1 MLAGLLLTATVSLG
15 LAPGSTPSSTDPSAT
30 VAVVE
35 GAPVDSSSASGA
47 AATSINEFIP
57 DDINLSECISA
68 LPRPECGSKER
79 GGWRQTLLLGVLVA
93 GLGVIGW
100 RIVVA
105 VRRGER
111 SRNQGGS

>member
-1 MLAGLLLTATVSLG
+1 MLAGLLLAATVSLG
-15 LAPGSTPSSTDPSAT
+15 LAPGSAPPSTDPDAT
-30 VAVVE
+30 VTVVE
-35 GAPVDSSSASGA
+35 VSPVDSTSAATAS
-47 AATSINEFIP
+47 ATSINEFIP
-57 DDINLSECISA
+57 DDVNLSECVSA

-105 VRRGER
+105 VRRGDR